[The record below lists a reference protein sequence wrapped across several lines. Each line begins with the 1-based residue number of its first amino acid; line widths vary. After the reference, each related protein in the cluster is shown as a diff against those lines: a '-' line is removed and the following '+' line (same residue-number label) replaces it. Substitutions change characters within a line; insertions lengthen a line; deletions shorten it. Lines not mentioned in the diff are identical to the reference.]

1 MLKLKKNEIKQSKL
15 ELNSILDNN
24 NFFQNILL
32 KFKEKDTTASVK
44 MYDNKALSK
53 KPLIIRENIAK
64 EIADTL
70 TRAEKFTKEVIFYH
84 MYGQAGIGKNTLV
97 KRAASLLKRKL
108 MAIDLKALKDNYSK
122 DWSNTFYDIIS
133 KNESS
138 EDILCLDNFQM
149 FFDKGY
155 ENKRDAFAV
164 IEIVKQYFRTVFV
177 LSDNKINDKEFEEK
191 YFWFSENIPDLSS
204 EENFKMWQRF
214 MPAIKDMTDE
224 KPEEI
229 ASKFSFTPKQIEGTI
244 RFSKKEYLKN
254 SEKKL
259 SKEQFQKCAYS
270 QVIST
275 LGEKAKLIT
284 KKYTWDDM
292 IIDSKTKLELQ
303 NACERVKYKYKVYD
317 AWGLGD
323 KHSYG
328 HGLSMIFYGSPGTG
342 KTMAAQVIAS
352 ELGMD
357 LYKVDT
363 ARVVS
368 KYIGETEKNL
378 REIFEEAR
386 KSNVI
391 LLFDEA
397 DSLFSKR
404 TDIKDSHDRNANIE
418 VSFLLQQLEDHD
430 GITILTTNKDQNID
444 EAFNRRITFKISFSK
459 PYLGVKGTDEYS
471 ENYELIKGLW
481 EKFLNNGKIP
491 LADDIDY
498 DYLTTH
504 FNVTGSDVR
513 KAVTTAAF
521 LACKEKS
528 DKLCFK
534 HILSALKTGLKKRKD
549 DFGYEYHTFVDEIFK
564 EK

>member
-1 MLKLKKNEIKQSKL
+1 MLKLKKNEIKQTKL
-15 ELNSILDNN
+15 GIDGVLDSD

-32 KFKEKDTTASVK
+32 KFKDKETTAGLK
-44 MYDNKALSK
+44 MYNDKALSK
-53 KPLIIRENIAK
+53 KPLIIRENVAK
-64 EIADTL
+64 KIADTV

-84 MYGQAGIGKNTLV
+84 IYGQAGIGKNTLV
-97 KRAASLLKRKL
+97 KRVTNLLKRKL
-108 MAIDLKALKDNYSK
+108 IMIDLKVLRDNYSK
-122 DWSNTFYDIIS
+122 NWSNTFYDIIR

-138 EDILCLDNFQM
+138 EDILCLDNFQI
-149 FFDKGY
+149 FFDKGH
-155 ENKRDAFAV
+155 ENKKDAFAV
-164 IEIVKQYFRTVFV
+164 VEIVKQYFSMVFV
-177 LSDNKINDKEFEEK
+177 LSDNNINDKEFEEK

-204 EENFKMWQRF
+204 EENFKMWKKF
-214 MPAIKDMTDE
+214 IPTIKNMTDE

-244 RFSKKEYLKN
+244 RFAKKEYLKN
-254 SEKKL
+254 GEKKL

-292 IIDSKTKLELQ
+292 VIDKKTKLELQ
-303 NACERVKYKYKVYD
+303 SACERVKYKYKVYD

-418 VSFLLQQLEDHD
+418 VSFLLQQLE
-430 GITILTTNKDQNID
+430 
-444 EAFNRRITFKISFSK
+444 RS
-459 PYLGVKGTDEYS
+459 
-471 ENYELIKGLW
+471 
-481 EKFLNNGKIP
+481 
-491 LADDIDY
+491 
-498 DYLTTH
+498 
-504 FNVTGSDVR
+504 
-513 KAVTTAAF
+513 
-521 LACKEKS
+521 
-528 DKLCFK
+528 
-534 HILSALKTGLKKRKD
+534 
-549 DFGYEYHTFVDEIFK
+549 
-564 EK
+564 